1 MAAERAR
8 IARDTLAAQQAQAK
22 LLLAGIVA
30 DQPLQ
35 TDGPRVRD
43 GDSDAPGTPFLE
55 HPNMAP
61 LGASP
66 QWFSA
71 AMGRALDKYQQ
82 ANLLHGSATA
92 LPTPLPI
99 LPTLRR

>member
-8 IARDTLAAQQAQAK
+8 ITRNILAAQQAQAR

-35 TDGPRVRD
+35 TDQPQAHD
-43 GDSDAPGTPFLE
+43 GEGNAPGTPFLQ
-55 HPNMAP
+55 HPNLLP
-61 LGASP
+61 SGASP
-66 QWFSA
+66 QWFSH

-82 ANLLHGSATA
+82 ANLLGGSATA
-92 LPTPLPI
+92 LPTPLP
-99 LPTLRR
+99 TLRR